1 MPNLIQAACPK
12 CGNVFQVESS
22 GEKNAACPG
31 CGENVRIVAH
41 SSARLAAIRPEDAM
55 DLASPI
61 ASGAYQGVRPEH
73 APKPAIDP
81 ETDYQEWLEQTML
94 AQARSALV
102 AKNATCTD
110 WDGRKAFSALLELQ
124 HPKTL
129 KQEAVNF
136 TIAAMDGM
144 LFIETIAAPLPK
156 PPLTVLRDAVNRLN
170 TCAGGTAFLLRT
182 CGVVARYRLVPRMCI
197 ETGVNGDSVL
207 RAVRQINFD
216 RIQAGTF
223 FQEEWMRSGLS
234 KASAIDKA
242 FAAPLAA
249 SVSSVISL
257 QQLRALAEA
266 GGFQALVKGD
276 RLYVSEDAT
285 SVDASV
291 WMTVNGGV
299 LRGWSVPGSMHES
312 SQSSERWGV
321 LSKLMGNK
329 RAVAAVSRSQLDKLL
344 DRINEMNETAGLL
357 NYVWDGE
364 RVLGTAMFPPTEKRL
379 ELEEFQAFVEILVKR
394 ARDVAEKELS
404 VA

>member
-12 CGNVFQVESS
+12 CGNVFQVEAS
-22 GEKNAACPG
+22 GQKTAACTG

-41 SSARLAAIRPEDAM
+41 SSARMAAIRPEDAM

-73 APKPAIDP
+73 APKPEIDS
-81 ETDYQEWLEQTML
+81 EADYQEWLEQKML
-94 AQARSALV
+94 AQARTAL
-102 AKNATCTD
+102 ATKNAACTD
-110 WDGRKAFSALLELQ
+110 WDGRKAFSALIELQ

-144 LFIETIAAPLPK
+144 LYIETIAAPLPK

-216 RIQAGTF
+216 RIQAGAF
-223 FQEEWMRSGLS
+223 FQEEWLRSGLS
-234 KASAIDKA
+234 KASAIEKA

-266 GGFQALVKGD
+266 GGYHALVKGD
-276 RLYVSEDAT
+276 RLYIAAEASSA
-285 SVDASV
+285 DASV

-299 LRGWSVPGSMHES
+299 LRGWAAPGSLHES

-329 RAVAAVSRSQLDKLL
+329 RAAAAVSRSQLDKLL